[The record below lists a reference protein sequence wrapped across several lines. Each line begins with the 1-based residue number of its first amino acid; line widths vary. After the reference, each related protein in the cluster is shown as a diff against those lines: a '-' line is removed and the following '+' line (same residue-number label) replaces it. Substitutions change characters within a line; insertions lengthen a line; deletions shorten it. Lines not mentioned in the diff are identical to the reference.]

1 MTDKL
6 IRRRPVRVVAAGI
19 ACLFAASGCAGGPWS
34 DETAGFTVDPVYLDE
49 SKIGTVDDQT
59 DMTDLC
65 GTETIRVALA
75 DGTGDNA
82 FRKTARAEFEAEAAK
97 CPNLELLPYADGQN
111 SPQKAVSDIKALV
124 AQGVDALVVFP
135 DAGQA
140 LLPTMRE
147 AIDAGVAVVPYTAS
161 PGGTPGEDYT
171 TFVGH
176 NTVNDGRTW
185 AKWTCETL
193 GAEGGNVVFLG
204 GTPGNTQSLTELSGV
219 EAELTENPGCS
230 AVTLLNAPGT
240 PIDTDWNPAQ
250 AQKVVA
256 GLITKYPK
264 IDAVIGDSGDAALGG
279 IRAFLQANRPLPL
292 WTANDVNGFACAYED
307 NKEAQ
312 PQHQIVTVSSRT
324 WMVRLALRKAVAAYR
339 GIDDPEPEIMNIPI
353 HENSVD
359 PAKQPVC
366 DPKMPT
372 GAVLSSQLPPEQL
385 AAIYS

>member
-1 MTDKL
+1 MTTT
-6 IRRRPVRVVAAGI
+6 RTRRPVRIAAAAI
-19 ACLFAASGCAGGPWS
+19 TCLFAASGCAGGPWT
-34 DETAGFTVDPVYLDE
+34 DENAGFTVDPVYLDK
-49 SKIGTVDDQT
+49 SKIGTVDNQT
-59 DMTDLC
+59 DITDLC
-65 GTETIRVALA
+65 GTEPIRVALA

-124 AQGVDALVVFP
+124 AQGVNALVVFP

-147 AIDAGVAVVPYTAS
+147 AMEAGVAVVPYTAS
-161 PGGTPGEDYT
+161 PGGTPGTDYT

-185 AKWTCETL
+185 ARWTCETL
-193 GAEGGNVVFLG
+193 GDKGGNAVFLG

-219 EAELTENPGCS
+219 EAELEENPDCS
-230 AVTLLNAPGT
+230 AVKLLNAPGT

-250 AQKVVA
+250 AQQVVA

-292 WTANDVNGFACAYED
+292 WTANDVNGFACTYEE
-307 NKEAQ
+307 NKKSQ
-312 PQHQIVTVSSRT
+312 PQQEIVTVSSRT
-324 WMVRLALRKAVAAYR
+324 WMVRVALRKAVAAYR
-339 GIDDPEPEIMNIPI
+339 GIEDPEPEIINIPI
-353 HENSVD
+353 QENSLD
-359 PAKQPVC
+359 PDKQPVC
-366 DPKMPT
+366 DPDLPN
-372 GAVLSSQLPPEQL
+372 GAVLSSKLPPDQL